1 MSADFIFEKK
11 CTVWIQIR
19 IELTTFLI
27 IRYLIIFD
35 KLSLCNY
42 PLTHSQFF
50 NLNMQILWV
59 LVLKE
64 WTQRD
69 GSFERSKQMLK
80 CWNNIMLDF
89 RLSRPIPREDPN
101 QAAHLQY

>member
-1 MSADFIFEKK
+1 M
-11 CTVWIQIR
+11 WIQIK
-19 IELTTFLI
+19 IELTIFVI
-27 IRYLIIFD
+27 IRLLNIFN
-35 KLSLCNY
+35 KLSLSNY

-59 LVLKE
+59 RVLKE
-64 WTQRD
+64 WSQID

-89 RLSRPIPREDPN
+89 LLSRPMPRADPN
-101 QAAHLQY
+101 QAAHLQ

>member
-11 CTVWIQIR
+11 CTVWIQIK

-27 IRYLIIFD
+27 IRLLIIFD
-35 KLSLCNY
+35 KLSMSNY

-50 NLNMQILWV
+50 NLNMKILWV
-59 LVLKE
+59 RVLKE
-64 WTQRD
+64 WSQWD
-69 GSFERSKQMLK
+69 GSFVHSKQTLK

-89 RLSRPIPREDPN
+89 LLSRPMPREDPN